1 MSFERLLRSR
11 GILCLFLGVLCFG
24 GGEIGCQMDS
34 GEGSSPNLKNTTQE
48 NRLTEAQTP
57 AVADS
62 MASPREI
69 EVPAGMVYVPSGSTR
84 IGIDADQWRQL
95 RSERSPGP
103 RHMFGRDAHPP
114 FTAHVD
120 SFLLDVHPVT
130 VAQFRRF
137 VRATD
142 HTTQAEEF
150 GDAGVLR
157 EGEWQL
163 VKGATW
169 HHPLGA
175 DEAEAPDDHPVTQ
188 VSWNDAKAYCEWA
201 DKRLPTEV
209 EWEHAARG
217 GQNRRAFCPWEG
229 DCRDSDVRIAS
240 ANTWQGRYPIRNTV
254 ADGYRYTS
262 PVGAFG
268 STDLGLQDMSG
279 NVWEWT
285 DSWHRPYDERDSDF
299 QPTAQ
304 SERVQRGGSFICSEC
319 GGYYVFARS
328 SASPETSLFH
338 VGFRCARDPAS

>member
-1 MSFERLLRSR
+1 
-11 GILCLFLGVLCFG
+11 
-24 GGEIGCQMDS
+24 MDS

-62 MASPREI
+62 VASPREI

-84 IGIDADQWRQL
+84 IGIEADQWRQL